1 MYSALPRYAKYFCS
15 VLCNMYLNMRIIQFL
30 YVFSHKHLLSSQS
43 CHCSDIRNGF
53 NGKLENTSMYF
64 FVNQALRHLYKY

>member
-1 MYSALPRYAKYFCS
+1 MYSALQRYAKYFCS

-30 YVFSHKHLLSSQS
+30 YVFPHKHLFSSQS

-53 NGKLENTSMYF
+53 DGKL
-64 FVNQALRHLYKY
+64 